1 MLSTHMH
8 MPHTLGAW
16 KVVKWKEGIS
26 AVISKIHSG
35 HSLIFFI
42 NNNINNDDDD
52 DNKVPSRC

>member
-1 MLSTHMH
+1 
-8 MPHTLGAW
+8 MPHTLSAW